1 MWLGSLCRRRGLD
14 GRGRQHWRAEQ
25 LPRQVRDALEVEGV
39 EDLEGEDDL
48 VELDLPVGA
57 LEHPGASGDG
67 EVGLLVGEVTGGPSW
82 GPRWA
87 VAPPAK
93 MQFYYYPLVISL
105 QPISPCRITSYDLL
119 HWEEN
124 TERSQRT
131 GARRRK
137 LT

>member
-1 MWLGSLCRRRGLD
+1 MWLGGLCRRRGLD

-67 EVGLLVGEVTGGPSW
+67 EVGLLVGEVWPLHGEVAVVAEVDAVDGLVAVPVALRHVLDQDAD
-82 GPRWA
+82 PRRD
-87 VAPPAK
+87 PD
-93 MQFYYYPLVISL
+93 PLVQAPVVHL
-105 QPISPCRITSYDLL
+105 QESTNS
-119 HWEEN
+119 
-124 TERSQRT
+124 
-131 GARRRK
+131 
-137 LT
+137 